1 MSKTKVQLEFFI
13 PTGSL
18 SRINDAIEETRAV
31 LTKHKGTEFFI
42 TYSGPFPDDTRGK
55 TDDQQPD
62 PRRDL
67 GRAGRDEANARAR
80 DDFKEDPRP
89 AEPAGAEDGADE
101 PAEPKRKR
109 GRPAGSG
116 KRAAEAPGSPA
127 GQPERD
133 AEGPGRGE
141 GNRGHEPRGTDE
153 GTGQGRGEG
162 EGRARGAGADRGAE
176 RRDPDAARVKPAA
189 DEWDDEPAA
198 PPAGKAKG
206 TKLTRDELE
215 AHYAKEPD
223 DVEWP
228 DSLMPEGDL
237 DRAAMGEILSQHY
250 EQTGDRAKTLTVL
263 KAATGEGTLANV
275 HPDDYDKAARAL
287 LKDAARIKHGVKR

>member
-1 MSKTKVQLEFFI
+1 MAKTKCVISLELPTSSITQLGDFI
-13 PTGSL
+13 V
-18 SRINDAIEETRAV
+18 AV
-31 LTKHKGTEFFI
+31 RSVIADHKGTDFHV
-42 TYSGPFPDDTRGK
+42 TYSGPFPVDTEAK
-55 TDDQQPD
+55 SNVQQPD

-67 GRAGRDEANARAR
+67 GRAGRDEANDRAR
-80 DDFKEDPRP
+80 GDFEEDARP
-89 AEPAGAEDGADE
+89 AEPAGAEDGAD
-101 PAEPKRKR
+101 EPKRKR

-116 KRAAEAPGSPA
+116 KRAAEASGPSA

-141 GNRGHEPRGTDE
+141 GNRRDEPRGADE

-162 EGRARGAGADRGAE
+162 EGRARGAGSDRGAE

-206 TKLTRDELE
+206 SKLTRDELE

-223 DVEWP
+223 DTEWP
-228 DSLMPEGDL
+228 DSLMPEGPL
-237 DRAAMGEILSQHY
+237 DRGAMGEILSQHY
-250 EQTGDRAKTLTVL
+250 EQSGDRALTLTVL
-263 KAATGEGTLANV
+263 KGATGEGSLANV

-287 LKDAARIKHGVKR
+287 LRDAARIKHGVKR